1 MRGLSLAT
9 NGEPMIDPSL
19 ENAVEES
26 KITEGDK
33 NYLLKR
39 LKWIT
44 DDLELLK
51 YEFERLRKNG

>member
-1 MRGLSLAT
+1 
-9 NGEPMIDPSL
+9 MIDPSL